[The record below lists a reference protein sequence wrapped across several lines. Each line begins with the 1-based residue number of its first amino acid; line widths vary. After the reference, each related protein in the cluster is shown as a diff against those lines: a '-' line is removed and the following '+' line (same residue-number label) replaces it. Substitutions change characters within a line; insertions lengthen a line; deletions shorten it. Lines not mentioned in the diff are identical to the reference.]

1 MLKQLLSFFLFFLIT
16 NAAKADFNVWGSA
29 VRLHV
34 NGTDI
39 FYNTRHLSSATAIGT
54 ASFEGTIGVFAHNS
68 GSLKFLGGE
77 INTAK
82 TNSYLICKAMMYYV
96 VYERGSRPV
105 APVFT
110 VVNLALFC
118 NCDGSSFSACGGKAC
133 LSVNDQKFQNVQ
145 AAADLTNYANGDYT
159 IEIYYKINAGEN
171 GNCGQQ
177 YIDNT
182 ATTNYKANFSITT
195 PLALNMI
202 SLNGIV
208 AEEKIKV
215 KWVVQN
221 DVDIV
226 KYEVQKSENGVS
238 FNTINSTT
246 ANQLSTISNYLFT
259 DLNPIIGTNYYRVK
273 ALNRNESV
281 NISKVFRIYYGT
293 VGNTIFIY
301 PNPSGN
307 DLAVRIVAVYKGN
320 YQLSVL
326 NNNGQQIVSM
336 PFVHDGNDKTIHI
349 TMPFL
354 LAKGIYRL
362 FLIDKSQFYKQSFL
376 IK

>member
-1 MLKQLLSFFLFFLIT
+1 MVKQLLTFFTFLLLTI
-16 NAAKADFNVWGSA
+16 AVKADFNVWESA

-34 NGTDI
+34 NGTDV
-39 FYNTRHLSSATAIGT
+39 FYNTRQLSTAAAIGT

-68 GSLKFLGGE
+68 GSLKILGAE

-82 TNSYLICKAMMYYV
+82 TNGMAICNTLMYYTI
-96 VYERGSRPV
+96 YERGNRPV
-105 APVFT
+105 LPTFT
-110 VVNLALFC
+110 AINLALYC
-118 NCDGSSFSACGGKAC
+118 NCNGASFTACGGKAC
-133 LSVNDQKFQNVQ
+133 SSISDQKFQNVNE
-145 AAADLTNYANGDYT
+145 AADLTNYANGDYA
-159 IEIYYKINAGEN
+159 IEIYYQLNGGEG
-171 GNCGQQ
+171 GNCGEQH
-177 YIDNT
+177 IDNAVT
-182 ATTNYKANFSITT
+182 ANYKAYFSITT
-195 PLALNMI
+195 PLALNLV

-208 AEEKIKV
+208 AEEKIKI

-221 DVDIV
+221 DIDIV

-238 FNTINSTT
+238 FTTINTVT
-246 ANQLSTISNYLFT
+246 ANQLSTVSNYLFT
-259 DLNPIIGTNYYRVK
+259 DINPILGTNYYRVK
-273 ALNRNESV
+273 AFNRNESV
-281 NISKVFRIYYGT
+281 NLSKVFRIYYGI

-320 YQLSVL
+320 YRLSVI

-336 PFVHDGNDKTIHI
+336 PFVHDGIDKTMRI

-362 FLIDKSQFYKQSFL
+362 FIIDKSQFYKQSFL

>member
-1 MLKQLLSFFLFFLIT
+1 MAKQLLSLFLFLLLTIVV
-16 NAAKADFNVWGSA
+16 KADFNVWGSA

-34 NGTDI
+34 NGTDM
-39 FYNTRHLSSATAIGT
+39 FYNTRQLSPASAIGT

-68 GSLKFLGGE
+68 GSLKILGGE

-82 TNSYLICKAMMYYV
+82 TNGMAICNAFMFYAI
-96 VYERGSRPV
+96 YERNSRPV
-105 APVFT
+105 LPTFT
-110 VVNLALFC
+110 AVNLSLFC
-118 NCDGSSFSACGGKAC
+118 NCNGTSFSACGGKAC
-133 LSVNDQKFQNVQ
+133 TSISDQKFQNVNE
-145 AAADLTNYANGDYT
+145 ATDLTSYANGDYT
-159 IEIYYKINAGEN
+159 IEIYYQLNGGES

-177 YIDNT
+177 HVDKAVT
-182 ATTNYKANFSITT
+182 GNYKANFSITT
-195 PLALNMI
+195 PLALNLV
-202 SLNGIV
+202 SLNGLV
-208 AEEKIKV
+208 AEDKIKI

-221 DVDIV
+221 DIDIV

-238 FNTINSTT
+238 FTTINTT
-246 ANQLSTISNYLFT
+246 IAKQLSTESNYVFT
-259 DLNPIIGTNYYRVK
+259 DLNPILGTNYYRVK
-273 ALNRNESV
+273 AFNRNESV
-281 NISKVFRIYYGT
+281 NLSKVFRIYYGI

-320 YQLSVL
+320 YRLSVL

-336 PFVHDGNDKTIHI
+336 PFVHDGIDKTIRVA
-349 TMPFL
+349 MPYL